1 MKDSCLGLK
10 LGDIKVNCLL
20 YADDAVLIAPS
31 EAELQALVTCM
42 KEECEMKG
50 LRLNANKTK
59 ILVFESDEERTKCEI
74 WVNQECL
81 EQVNE
86 IVYLGSA
93 FSRDGRC
100 DLDVDRRVAAG
111 NKVNGAL
118 TALVKRQGVAKSA
131 RLAIHNAVLVPTL
144 LYGSETWVCQKKHK
158 SKLNAVEMRSLRKMC
173 GVTMADRKRNEEIR
187 NMAGLKDDLITKID
201 KGVLR
206 WFEHVERMSED
217 QMVKKI
223 YSAKVNIKRCR
234 GRPRL
239 TFEDHVSKL
248 LEEGRVKSTRIPRR
262 ACMKKIMNLKE
273 AQEVCKDR
281 DTWRS
286 VLSGYPVRDCA

>member
-1 MKDSCLGLK
+1 
-10 LGDIKVNCLL
+10 
-20 YADDAVLIAPS
+20 
-31 EAELQALVTCM
+31 
-42 KEECEMKG
+42 
-50 LRLNANKTK
+50 
-59 ILVFESDEERTKCEI
+59 
-74 WVNQECL
+74 
-81 EQVNE
+81 
-86 IVYLGSA
+86 
-93 FSRDGRC
+93 
-100 DLDVDRRVAAG
+100 
-111 NKVNGAL
+111 
-118 TALVKRQGVAKSA
+118 
-131 RLAIHNAVLVPTL
+131 
-144 LYGSETWVCQKKHK
+144 
-158 SKLNAVEMRSLRKMC
+158 MRSLRKMC

-206 WFEHVERMSED
+206 WFGHVERMSED
-217 QMVKKI
+217 RMVKKI

-273 AQEVCKDR
+273 AKEVCKDR

>member
-1 MKDSCLGLK
+1 M
-10 LGDIKVNCLL
+10 GDIKVNCLL

-42 KEECEMKG
+42 KEECEIKG

-59 ILVFESDEERTKCEI
+59 VLVFEKDEERTKCEI

-86 IVYLGSA
+86 IVYLRSA
-93 FSRDGRC
+93 FSRDGRYY
-100 DLDVDRRVAAG
+100 LDVDRRVAAG
-111 NKVNGAL
+111 NKGNGAL
-118 TALVKRQGVAKSA
+118 NALVKRQGMVKSA

-158 SKLNAVEMRSLRKMC
+158 SKLNVVEMRSIRKMC
-173 GVTMADRKRNEEIR
+173 GVTLADRKRNEEIR

-201 KGVLR
+201 RGVLQ
-206 WFEHVERMSED
+206 WFGHVERRSED
-217 QMVKKI
+217 RMVKKI
-223 YSAKVNIKRCR
+223 YRAKVNIKRCR

-262 ACMKKIMNLKE
+262 ACMKLMNLKE
-273 AQEVCKDR
+273 AKEVCKDR

-286 VLSGYPVRDCA
+286 VLSG